1 MNYDRCLNLRFDGI
15 VLESEAVP
23 FDRQV
28 LVPVKFIPD
37 LLDLLS
43 VSGSLNL
50 VVMDVDGHFL
60 VITVVVGSELSMTG
74 FQLGHT
80 LLMVHGLTT
89 EHLEHFLFVSLES
102 SELSGQLHQLYELL
116 VNSN

>member
-1 MNYDRCLNLRFDGI
+1 MNYVKYLNLRFNGI

-28 LVPVKFIPD
+28 LEPVKFIPD

-43 VSGSLNL
+43 VSGSLNF

-60 VITVVVGSELSMTG
+60 VITVVVGSKLRMTG
-74 FQLGHT
+74 FQLCDT
-80 LLMVHGLTT
+80 LLVVHGFTT
-89 EHLEHFLFVSLES
+89 EHLKHFLFVSLES
-102 SELSGQLHQLYELL
+102 SELSGEFHQLYELL
-116 VNSN
+116 VDSK